1 MTTISLDISGK
12 IDPGTVEV
20 FAAVS
25 HVMTALKMP
34 YIVVGAA
41 ARDLVLHHGHGA
53 EIRRATEDIDFAMEV
68 PDWNAFNVLKNKLIE
83 QGFRET
89 RAQHRL
95 ISLTDT
101 VVDIVPFGDIENKQ
115 NTIVWPPT
123 GEVIMNVAGFK
134 EACEHAEWVRVQ
146 SAPEIDIPVVTPVGM
161 SLLKIISWTD
171 RAADL
176 RNKDAKDIAYL
187 LTSYE
192 VIPEVNNRLYA
203 DTQILQTYGWDLT
216 QAAACLLGQ
225 RARDIANKNTVAVIE
240 ALVNEEPGKLN
251 FDLLAEEMC
260 SHIENEFDRKL
271 QLLSAFL
278 DGFNYKD

>member
-25 HVMTALKMP
+25 HVMTELKMP
-34 YIVVGAA
+34 YIVVG
-41 ARDLVLHHGHGA
+41 
-53 EIRRATEDIDFAMEV
+53 
-68 PDWNAFNVLKNKLIE
+68 
-83 QGFRET
+83 
-89 RAQHRL
+89 
-95 ISLTDT
+95 
-101 VVDIVPFGDIENKQ
+101 
-115 NTIVWPPT
+115 
-123 GEVIMNVAGFK
+123 
-134 EACEHAEWVRVQ
+134 
-146 SAPEIDIPVVTPVGM
+146 
-161 SLLKIISWTD
+161 
-171 RAADL
+171 
-176 RNKDAKDIAYL
+176 
-187 LTSYE
+187 
-192 VIPEVNNRLYA
+192 
-203 DTQILQTYGWDLT
+203 
-216 QAAACLLGQ
+216 AAACLLGQ